1 MPVDLAIKNAP
12 DHLVDHLKE
21 RARKHQRSLEG
32 EVLAILEEA
41 VGAQPARKLT
51 ISEILEE
58 VERSGLR
65 TPANSAAI
73 IRADRDGAKH
83 GR

>member
-1 MPVDLAIKNAP
+1 MPVDLAIKDTP
-12 DHLVDHLKE
+12 DHVIDRLKL
-21 RARKHQRSLEG
+21 RARSNHRSLEG

-41 VGAQPARKLT
+41 VGVQPLRKLT
-51 ISEILEE
+51 IREVLEE

-65 TPANSAAI
+65 TPAESAAI
-73 IRADRDGAKH
+73 VRADRDGAKH

>member
-1 MPVDLAIKNAP
+1 MPVDLAIKDAP
-12 DHLVDHLKE
+12 DHVVDRLKL
-21 RARKHQRSLEG
+21 RARSNRRSLEG

-41 VGAQPARKLT
+41 VGVQPARQLT
-51 ISEILEE
+51 IQELLEE

-65 TPANSAAI
+65 TPAESAAI